1 MPREYARFDALPIGP
16 GLVTGDAGLTLTTVS
31 PSLDIQRA
39 ARSNMVQAVG
49 EHGAEFTFWGNASL
63 VAAIGLVQS
72 GASLSA
78 AVGSVVGTVG
88 WRLDAGTVLHN
99 GSTLTTGLTIP
110 TKGQIVSVR
119 LRGGETSSFADFY
132 LGSTLMHTAPIGAGD
147 WHFAVSMASPV
158 AGDLFC
164 AVNAGQW
171 PVVSPA
177 GRASWQ
183 ALPAAPPVFR
193 FADADYLT
201 SPSDTPA
208 NTRYEAKLTP
218 AGLDTLQAVT
228 FWPWA
233 ESASQPSTG
242 QFVVFDRSSALASI
256 DPNALVPVTARMVDA
271 AAALSTAQTIGQY
284 VMDSVEVLD
293 DARVM
298 VRLRDPL
305 DDMYEPINPGVFLPS
320 VPALAWQPQPVV
332 IGAVASVPLLPA
344 NSDATVGFLADS
356 PIAHVSAVMDRGDLM
371 ESGTWTLHSDG
382 QQLLLE
388 SPPQGPM
395 VADVSSI
402 GPAAMTPATLQ
413 HALHH
418 AMSRGP
424 QVSAWSSADAAA
436 IDAATG
442 YAGIGFYVGDGV
454 VAKAAARD
462 AMLASYTAACY
473 RDTDG
478 VQRFVRLV
486 DPDLGVASA
495 ELSIAH
501 LVDDLTWVPDNA
513 PALSR
518 RMGYRPNAAPMGASD
533 FVTDLVDVP
542 ASRRV
547 ELMSQFRGIV
557 YSAVPMARR
566 YAAAER
572 RDPVPSLFWNQAD
585 AQAEL
590 DRICSLYA
598 VERRFY
604 LWRNAGDVALS
615 LRPGQIVSLTY
626 PLYGLHAGRNL
637 MVCSV
642 LGNHSNGRFT
652 IRLWGQ

>member
-1 MPREYARFDALPIGP
+1 MPREYARFAALPIGP
-16 GLVTGDAGLTLTTVS
+16 GLVTGDGGLTLTTMS

-39 ARSNMVQAVG
+39 ARSNVAHALG
-49 EHGAEFTFWGNASL
+49 DHGAEFMFWGESAL
-63 VAAIGLVQS
+63 VAAIGLVS
-72 GASLSA
+72 PDASLSA
-78 AVGSVVGTVG
+78 AVGTITGTVG
-88 WRLDAGTVLHN
+88 WRLDAGTIVRN
-99 GSTLTTGLTIP
+99 GSVQTSGLTIP
-110 TKGQIVSVR
+110 AKGQIVSVR
-119 LRGGETSSFADFY
+119 LRGGESSAFADFY
-132 LGSTLMHTAPIGAGD
+132 LGSTLVHTLSIGSGE

-158 AGDLFC
+158 AGELFC
-164 AVNAGQW
+164 AVNTGQW

-183 ALPAAPPVFR
+183 ALPTASPVFR
-193 FADADYLT
+193 LSDSDYLT
-201 SPSDTPA
+201 YPADDPA
-208 NTRYEAKLTP
+208 NTRYEAKIMP
-218 AGLDTLQAVT
+218 AGFDTLQAVT

-242 QFVVFDRSSALASI
+242 QFVVFDRSGAIATI
-256 DPNALVPVTARMVDA
+256 DPNALVPVTVRMVDIGA
-271 AAALSTAQTIGQY
+271 PLSTAITLGQY

-293 DARVM
+293 DARVA

-305 DDMYEPINPGVFLPS
+305 DDMYAPINPGVFLPN

-332 IGAVASVPLLPA
+332 IGAVASVPLMAA

-356 PIAHVSAVMDRGDLM
+356 PIAHVDAVMDRGDLM
-371 ESGTWTLHSDG
+371 EGGTWTLHSDS

-395 VADVSSI
+395 VADVSSV
-402 GPAAMTPATLQ
+402 GPAAMTPATLE

-436 IDAATG
+436 IDTATG
-442 YAGIGFYVGDGV
+442 YAGIGFYVGGGV
-454 VAKAAARD
+454 VAKATARD
-462 AMLASYTAACY
+462 AMLASYTAASY
-473 RDTDG
+473 RDADG

-486 DPDLGVASA
+486 DPDLGTASA
-495 ELSIAH
+495 ELSLAH
-501 LVDDLTWVPDNA
+501 LVDDLTWIPDNA

-518 RMGYRPNAAPMGASD
+518 RMGYRPNAAPMSPSD

-547 ELMSQFRGIV
+547 ELMGQFRGIV

-572 RDPVPSLFWNQAD
+572 RDPVPSLFWHRAD

-590 DRICSLYA
+590 DRVCSLYA

-604 LWRNAGDVALS
+604 LWRNAGDAALS
-615 LRPGQIVSLTY
+615 LLPGQIVSLTY
-626 PLYGLHAGRNL
+626 PLHGLEAGRNL
-637 MVCSV
+637 LVCSV
-642 LGNHSNGRFT
+642 LGNRSTGRFT